1 MAEQQVVIS
10 GKSHAEVAHQM
21 ALELLTKLEG
31 KTLTEISR
39 KDYLKAHYDC
49 VMVLAG
55 NSPD

>member
-1 MAEQQVVIS
+1 MADQVVVS
-10 GKSHAEVAHQM
+10 GKSQAEVAHQM
-21 ALELLTKLEG
+21 AVELLTRLEA

-49 VMVLAG
+49 VRVLAG